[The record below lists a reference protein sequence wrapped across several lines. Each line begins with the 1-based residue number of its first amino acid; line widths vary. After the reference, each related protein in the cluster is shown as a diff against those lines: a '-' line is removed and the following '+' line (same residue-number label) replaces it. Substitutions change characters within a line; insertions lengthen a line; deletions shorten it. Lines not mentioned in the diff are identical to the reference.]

1 METSHHVNQETCERC
16 GLCAEIC
23 PNRIIGIEESKNI
36 YFNNDRLGLCIRCG
50 HCMAICPTQSVI
62 APGLSYEKD
71 FFNLPKSAMDSEDFF
86 NLISTRRA
94 VRIFRKKPVPQD
106 LLDKIVE
113 AISLA
118 PMGFPPHKVEI
129 TIVRQREDIEKALP
143 LMAKFYENLQNW
155 INNPIPRFFMKRKLT
170 PEVFNTLNNHIVPM
184 MKIKLPDMKING
196 EDIIT
201 RGAPVLFLFHANRLA
216 ENHSEDLFIDLTYGF
231 LAAHALGL
239 GATPISLVP
248 PAVERT
254 PELRNMFRIPDENEV
269 LGSMIVGYL
278 LRRFKRGIR
287 RPLANVSW
295 I

>member
-1 METSHHVNQETCERC
+1 MEMNHHIEQETCERC

-23 PNRIIGIEESKNI
+23 PNRIIDEKESKNI
-36 YFNNDRLGLCIRCG
+36 YFHKDRIGLCIRCG

-71 FFNLPKSAMDSEDFF
+71 FFDLPKSGIDSESFF

-94 VRIFRKKPVPQD
+94 VRIYRKKPVPRD
-106 LLDKIVE
+106 VLDKIVE

-129 TIVRQREDIEKALP
+129 TIIRRREDIERAWP
-143 LMAKFYENLQNW
+143 FMVKFYEDLQNW
-155 INNPIPRFFMKRKLT
+155 ISNPISRFFMKRKLT
-170 PEVFNTLNNHIVPM
+170 PEVFNTLKNHIVPM
-184 MKIKLPDMKING
+184 MKINLQDMKNNE

-201 RGAPVLFLFHANRLA
+201 RGAPVLFLFHANRAA

-239 GATPISLVP
+239 GATAISLVP

-254 PELRNMFRIPDENEV
+254 PELRTLFQIPDENEV
-269 LGSMIVGYL
+269 LGSMIIGYL

-287 RPLANVSW
+287 RQLANVSW